1 MKKKKIRLNKK
12 YAVKLNKKYNSNNT
26 VIERMEPKILAQLNN
41 INYILNKNKVLDLIE
56 LAGNTKKFLIRNFAS
71 GIIKGIGIGIGFSI
85 ITAFI
90 IYLLQKII
98 KLNIPVISEYIS
110 DIVEIV
116 QKSK

>member
-26 VIERMEPKILAQLNN
+26 IIERMEPKILAQLNN

-56 LAGNTKKFLIRNFAS
+56 LAGNTKKFLI
-71 GIIKGIGIGIGFSI
+71 
-85 ITAFI
+85 
-90 IYLLQKII
+90 YLLQKII